1 MDVKHTLQGVE
12 FEWDDNKA
20 ESNTKKHGVTFAEA
34 AEVFFDPF
42 HQTGDASVDENKE
55 RDFIIGILFLNDF
68 YWLFTLNAKAKR
80 ELFLPALLRV
90 LKGKFMKKQTNN
102 QIMKTEEGF
111 ELKVR
116 PRNSKPVTI
125 HIPADTLSSL
135 EKIAS
140 GRDMSVEALLKLYI
154 GQSMRQDVAKLSTDR
169 VLEKTEQVLSKHL
182 KSQKEVSE
190 ILKEIRV
197 EAIS

>member
-1 MDVKHTLQGVE
+1 M
-12 FEWDDNKA
+12 
-20 ESNTKKHGVTFAEA
+20 S
-34 AEVFFDPF
+34 
-42 HQTGDASVDENKE
+42 
-55 RDFIIGILFLNDF
+55 
-68 YWLFTLNAKAKR
+68 
-80 ELFLPALLRV
+80 
-90 LKGKFMKKQTNN
+90 KQTNN
-102 QIMKTEEGF
+102 QMIKTEEGF
-111 ELKVR
+111 ELKIR

-125 HIPADTLSSL
+125 HIPADTLSAL

-154 GQSMRQDVAKLSTDR
+154 GQSLRQDIAKLSADR
-169 VLEKTEQVLSKHL
+169 VLEKTEQVLSKHI